1 MIDLLHD
8 KYIIDYASKFKYSL
22 FTSCNESRLQTET
35 YSVAFGIFRECG
47 TVFYRVRYGAV
58 RCIHLVIPQIV
69 SHIPVVRIRILIGTT
84 VVRIRILIGTTVVRI
99 ASAKENIRFFSSHCA
114 MKLVAVVKIIQ
125 ELRASH
131 CKEFKHCPLVSYYTM
146 NLKK

>member
-22 FTSCNESRLQTET
+22 FISCNESRLETET

-58 RCIHLVIPQIV
+58 RCIHLVIPFFVIV
-69 SHIPVVRIRILIGTT
+69 YTSAGIWAASSEFVSSSIPGHE
-84 VVRIRILIGTTVVRI
+84 
-99 ASAKENIRFFSSHCA
+99 KF
-114 MKLVAVVKIIQ
+114 
-125 ELRASH
+125 
-131 CKEFKHCPLVSYYTM
+131 
-146 NLKK
+146 